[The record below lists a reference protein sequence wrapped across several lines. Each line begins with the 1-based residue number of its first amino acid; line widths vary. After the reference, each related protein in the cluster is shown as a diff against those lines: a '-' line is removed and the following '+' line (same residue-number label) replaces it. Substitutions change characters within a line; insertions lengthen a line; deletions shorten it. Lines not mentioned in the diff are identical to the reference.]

1 MMAMNSQAQELK
13 SNYISWGY
21 SSEQFGSKLKAWT
34 PGQKISDDD
43 NFFISRVKPRK
54 PFRHNATQVRLDFVA
69 NNDKRLVAWVPI
81 DDPETNALPNGVF
94 DSEVFSMW
102 NYVTH
107 WGNWTA
113 PLGRVPG
120 AFLDVA
126 HKNGVAVTSVAGVPN
141 ASIPNVWND
150 CFKDMGEAGAEKTAQ
165 FLNYYGVDGF
175 GYNSE
180 FSSGYAAVK
189 KLIPLHTQLNE
200 LLKEKNPIFENMW
213 YDGTNDNGTITFD
226 QGLGTHNDDLF
237 GKEGKPSAS
246 LFFNYNW
253 NRNGILQGSVDHA
266 ATINRDPLYLYAGIN
281 MQGGEPRSTPRWTH
295 LKDFPISIGLWGA
308 HTRNMFWESRGEK
321 GSTPDIKQ
329 RTYMLRTER
338 WFTGGT
344 RNPANTPAFNESL
357 QYNADNFN
365 FPGMSK
371 MMSARSTLSWDLAAE
386 PFITYFNLG
395 NGKFFNWNGVRR
407 NDREWYNIGVQD
419 YLPTWRWWLTKKL
432 MGRQDT
438 DVATNGLH
446 AEFTWDDAYM
456 GGSCVR
462 LNGTSA
468 EEYLHLFKTKYELAT
483 GDVVTLRYK
492 VKKGAADI
500 NLVLTAEGTESQ
512 PINES
517 DFAVLTTTQDT
528 DEDVWVEKKFTLT
541 DAFNGKTLAL
551 AALHVKNAAEL
562 DLYLGEFSIV
572 RRAAVTP
579 AAPEIT
585 SSQYL
590 SFSNRGIDAK
600 LIFNMQNSKAAGE
613 PCYNS
618 DVNTS
623 MFKLYAQQEGQPEV
637 LMGVTT
643 SWAGMF
649 YNIPLNLTEAKAKVR
664 LGVAAVSLDHK
675 SESPITWTNYE
686 EVSDYRFVDD
696 IQINK
701 TVIKPGESFEM
712 SYVDALHAEGTWE
725 LYDVNNKVVFSGTG
739 NKVTVPGLTETGS
752 YTLKLKGKEY
762 KDGNPV
768 ETTREFVAFV
778 QVSGQEVGALP
789 EIKTLTANDNTESIE
804 LQINTPATFAYTG
817 RPADGSGSQGV
828 QLKEN
833 RFGISATDIG
843 VAGKKSFGVSF
854 WLKINNLTGNTQLFS
869 VASKQDLWPKTDWGW
884 IWNDIKKDGTLE
896 CFTFRGVDPYNTELQ
911 YTFGDTKIPV
921 GNWVHL
927 AYNFE
932 YNASG
937 AFRADFYVNGVKQKV
952 TAWKHG
958 SNQGT
963 DPVGFVDG
971 VYSITPSQVI
981 AVGGTAHGRGGIDGS
996 IDNFQ
1001 VWGRA
1006 ITQADVTQSMN
1017 TINTAS
1023 IPQGLDYLWTLEDK
1037 ADTDHRFTS
1046 VGNAATPAKVGLHNY
1061 AAGGSEGQGMI
1072 NWVAPEYTSG
1082 CPFISGTAY
1091 PVVTKATWTA
1101 KRATVTDAIGNDTQG
1116 SAKIAFN
1123 KVGNYDVTLTLA
1135 NSLGSDSKT
1144 FSVVKVTDPNAI
1156 GTVEEGNIRT
1166 VTVGENVLVELGE
1179 AGKYDL
1185 SVYSVSG
1192 QLLGHKAATLQA
1204 GSTLQFRLSNTG
1216 IYLLKVVRDGRLV
1229 RTVKLIKQ

>member
-13 SNYISWGY
+13 PDYISWGY
-21 SSEQFGSKLKAWT
+21 SSEQFGSKLKNWT
-34 PGQKISDDD
+34 PGQQISDDD

-54 PFRHNATQVRLDFVA
+54 PFRHPATQVRLDFSA
-69 NNDKRLVAWVPI
+69 SNDKRLVAWVPV
-81 DDPETNALPNGVF
+81 DDPEDNALPNGVF

-107 WGNWTA
+107 WGNWSA

-141 ASIPNVWND
+141 TSLPTVWKN
-150 CFKDMGEAGAEKTAQ
+150 CFDDMNTAGADKAAQ

-180 FSSGYAAVK
+180 FSSGYSVVK
-189 KLIPLHTQLNE
+189 NLIRLHTRLNE
-200 LLKEKNPIFENMW
+200 LMKDKNPIFENMW
-213 YDGTNDNGTITFD
+213 YDGTNENGSIMFD
-226 QGLGTHNDDLF
+226 YGLDTHNDEVF
-237 GKEGKPSAS
+237 GKDGKPSAS

-253 NRNGILQGSVDHA
+253 NRNGRLYSSVEYA
-266 ATINRDPLYLYAGIN
+266 KKINRDPLYLYAGIN
-281 MQGGEPRSTPRWTH
+281 MQGGEPHDTPRWTH

-344 RNPANTPAFNESL
+344 RNPANTPEFNESL
-357 QYNADNFN
+357 QYNADNFY

-371 MMSARSTLSWDLAAE
+371 MMTARSTLNWDLSAE

-395 NGKFFNWNGVRR
+395 NGKYFNWNGVRQ

-419 YLPTWRWWLTKKL
+419 YLPTWRWWLTTKL
-432 MGRQDT
+432 MGRSNA
-438 DVATNGLH
+438 DVAAAGLN

-456 GGSCVR
+456 GGSCMR

-468 EEYLHLFKTKYELAT
+468 EEYLHLFKTKYELRT

-492 VKKGAADI
+492 VKKGAANI
-500 NLVLTAEGTESQ
+500 NLVLTAEGAEEQ

-528 DEDVWVEKKFTLT
+528 DEDVWVEKKFALT

-551 AALHVKNAAEL
+551 AALHVKNAADL

-572 RRAAVTP
+572 RAAAPVP
-579 AAPEIT
+579 VAPEIT
-585 SSQYL
+585 KSQFL
-590 SFSNRGIDAK
+590 AFTNRGIDAK
-600 LIFNMQNSKAAGE
+600 LIFKMPNTKPAGE

-623 MFKLYAQQEGQPEV
+623 MFKLYAQQEGQPQV

-649 YNIPLNLTEAKAKVR
+649 YNIPLTLTQTKAKVR

-675 SESPITWTNYE
+675 TESPITWTNYA
-686 EVSDYRFVDD
+686 EVSDYRFADA

-701 TVIKPGESFEM
+701 SVIKPNESFEM
-712 SYVDALHAEGTWE
+712 SYVDGLHEDGTWK
-725 LYDVNNKVVFSGTG
+725 LYDASNTEVYSGQG
-739 NKVTVPGLTETGS
+739 NKVTVPGLANTGS
-752 YTLKLKGKEY
+752 YTLKLTGNEY
-762 KDGNPV
+762 KGTTRV

-789 EIKTLTANDNTESIE
+789 EIKTLTANGNTQNID
-804 LQINTPATFAYTG
+804 LQVNTPATFAYTG
-817 RPADGSGSQGV
+817 RQANGSGSQGV
-828 QLKEN
+828 QLKEE
-833 RFGISATDIG
+833 RFGIPASEVG
-843 VAGKKSFGVSF
+843 VTGKKSFGVTF

-869 VASKQDLWPKTDWGW
+869 VAGKKDNWPKTDWGW
-884 IWNDIKKDGTLE
+884 IWNDIKQDGTLE
-896 CFTFRGVDPYNTELQ
+896 CFTFRGVDPSNVELQ
-911 YTFGDTKIPV
+911 YTFGETKIPV

-932 YNASG
+932 YNTAG
-937 AFRADFYVNGVKQKV
+937 GFRADFYVNGVKQKV
-952 TAWKHG
+952 TKWKHG
-958 SNQGT
+958 SSEGT
-963 DPVGFVDG
+963 GPVDFANG
-971 VYSITPSQVI
+971 VYNITSSQVI

-1001 VWGRA
+1001 IWGRPL
-1006 ITQADVTQSMN
+1006 TQDDVNRSMT
-1017 TINTAS
+1017 TINPTDV
-1023 IPQGLDYLWTLEDK
+1023 PEGLNYLWTLEDQ
-1037 ADTDHRFTS
+1037 ADTDKRFTS
-1046 VGNAATPAKVGLHNY
+1046 VGKASAPAKVGLHNY
-1061 AAGGSEGQGMI
+1061 IAGGSEGQGTI

-1082 CPFISGTAY
+1082 CPFISGTAF
-1091 PVVTKATWTA
+1091 PVVTTATWTA
-1101 KRATVTDAIGNDTQG
+1101 KRATVTEATGTDTQG

-1123 KVGNYDVTLTLA
+1123 KGGNYNVTLTLA

-1144 FSVVKVTDPNAI
+1144 FSVVKVTDPSAI
-1156 GTVEEGNIRT
+1156 GAVEETDIRT

-1179 AGKYDL
+1179 AGNYDL
-1185 SVYSVSG
+1185 SIYNLSG
-1192 QLLGHKAATLQA
+1192 QLLGQKAAALQA
-1204 GSTLQFRLSNTG
+1204 GSNVQFRLGNTG
-1216 IYLLKVVRDGRLV
+1216 VYLLKVVRDGRLV
-1229 RTVKLIKQ
+1229 RTVKLVKE